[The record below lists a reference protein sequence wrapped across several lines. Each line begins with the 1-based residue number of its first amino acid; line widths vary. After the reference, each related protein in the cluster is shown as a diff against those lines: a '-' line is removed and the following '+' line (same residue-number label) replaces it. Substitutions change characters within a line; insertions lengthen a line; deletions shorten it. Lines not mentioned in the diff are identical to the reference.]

1 MLKGTTIETRYY
13 GFLDRNIVPWL
24 IRWRLKPD
32 HVSILGLAASALAG
46 ISFAYSPFLGGFFTL
61 LAGLLDTL
69 DGTLA
74 RALEESRKFGAFLDS
89 VLDRYAE
96 LIIFLGIWCYFYRHE
111 TKLAFASL
119 TILLILFG
127 SLMVSYTRARAEGLG
142 ERCLVGMFQRGER
155 IILLGL
161 AGMMN
166 PFSNWAIGAS
176 GGRWT
181 QDSLLVA
188 ALLIMAVG
196 TNLTAIKR
204 FLHVLNNLRR

>member
-1 MLKGTTIETRYY
+1 MLKGTIIETRYY

-24 IRWRLKPD
+24 VRWRLKPD
-32 HVSILGLAASALAG
+32 HVSILGLLAGALAG
-46 ISFAYSPFLGGFFTL
+46 LCFAYSPFWGGFFTL

-96 LIIFLGIWCYFYRHE
+96 LIIFLGIWCYFYRHDA
-111 TKLAFASL
+111 KLAFASL
-119 TILLILFG
+119 TILFILFG

-142 ERCLVGMFQRGER
+142 ERCMVGMFQRGER

-161 AGMMN
+161 AGMVN
-166 PFSNWAIGAS
+166 PFANWAANE
-176 GGRWT
+176 GGGQWT
-181 QDSLLVA
+181 TDFLLVA
-188 ALLIMAVG
+188 TLLIMAIG
-196 TNLTAIKR
+196 TNITAIKR